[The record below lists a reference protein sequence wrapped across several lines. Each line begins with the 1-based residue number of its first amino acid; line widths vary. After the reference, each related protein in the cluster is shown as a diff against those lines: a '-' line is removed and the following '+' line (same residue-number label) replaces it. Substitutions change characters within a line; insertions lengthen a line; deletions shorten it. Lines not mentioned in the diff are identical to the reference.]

1 MESLQQLKASGEG
14 EWGTEYIKTEMVDTD
29 HHNNNKGK
37 AGADITIDKFLQF
50 LIYSV
55 ILENLYKT
63 STPGSQRYYDASVQQ
78 IPLSEHTKWCKPA
91 PPWKKPVIPR
101 RTRNNLREKQNLEC

>member
-50 LIYSV
+50 LIRYA
-55 ILENLYKT
+55 NL
-63 STPGSQRYYDASVQQ
+63 
-78 IPLSEHTKWCKPA
+78 LSN
-91 PPWKKPVIPR
+91 I
-101 RTRNNLREKQNLEC
+101 RELV